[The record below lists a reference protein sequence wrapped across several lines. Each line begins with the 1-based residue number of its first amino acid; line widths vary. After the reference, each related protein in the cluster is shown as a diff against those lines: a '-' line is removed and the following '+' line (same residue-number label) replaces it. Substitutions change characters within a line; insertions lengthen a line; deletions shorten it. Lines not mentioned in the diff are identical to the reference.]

1 MASIAWNCNYK
12 GGNLMKRI
20 LILVLP
26 LVLFAGFLSIK
37 PPSIDTGA
45 QPTTSTTPQANQVP
59 ASPNSDQAPTPE
71 RSDSVAPGIKPSISG
86 GDDDDEDDDDDDDD
100 DDEDEDEDDDEEKPR
115 YGGHDDDDYDD

>member
-1 MASIAWNCNYK
+1 MDGEHRLELQLQRWEFNETNLDISFTTSSIC
-12 GGNLMKRI
+12 G
-20 LILVLP
+20 V
-26 LVLFAGFLSIK
+26 LSIK

-86 GDDDDEDDDDDDDD
+86 GDDDDDEDDDD
-100 DDEDEDEDDDEEKPR
+100 DDEDEDEDDDDDEEKPR